1 MCQRTAPG
9 DTFASGAS
17 FADITVTVATPA
29 SAADGATFTNNVTVT
44 ARTYDPVVPNNS
56 TADTVTLTNQ
66 ADLAIVKLFTAPVV
80 AGQGTSWS
88 LTVSNNGVSDA
99 DGTIVVTDTLPTG
112 VVSAVRD
119 VGKATLGWTCDI
131 TGQDVTCEHP
141 AGLAASDTAGIITL
155 VAAVDPSFT
164 GTLSNTATV
173 TGPTADPN
181 PGNNTSTATASTGT
195 SADLAI
201 AKVHTG
207 DMTAGTSDSYTLTVT
222 NPGPS
227 DAQNVV

>member
-1 MCQRTAPG
+1 M
-9 DTFASGAS
+9 
-17 FADITVTVATPA
+17 
-29 SAADGATFTNNVTVT
+29 
-44 ARTYDPVVPNNS
+44 PNNS

-112 VVSAVRD
+112 VVPQSAT
-119 VGKATLGWTCDI
+119 GTGWTCDI

-141 AGLAASDTAGIITL
+141 ADVSPRATRPGSSPL

-173 TGPTADPN
+173 TYPTADPN
-181 PGNNTSTATASTGT
+181 PRQQHLDRYRVDRHQRG
-195 SADLAI
+195 
-201 AKVHTG
+201 
-207 DMTAGTSDSYTLTVT
+207 
-222 NPGPS
+222 PGHRQGPHR
-227 DAQNVV
+227 